1 MNSLDTLQLDSALI
15 ASWKAD
21 GRYDYDREM
30 VADSRSLLEW
40 IMDTIKEFIL
50 DFLNTAAENDVVF
63 YLLVVLGAALMALL
77 VWLVWR
83 YAPRF
88 FMKEEENE
96 GLDYDVEQDTI
107 YGIDFEATIA
117 QALREKDYRQA
128 IRLLYLQTLKRL
140 SDAGTINWQPSKTPM
155 QYARQVGNREFSE
168 LSRLFIL
175 VRYGNHEATESLFQ
189 QMKTLQVGI
198 AAPQHRNMVGADAS
212 QRQSSAVADAPQRQN
227 AAVADASQRQNAE
240 ETETDAGKRRHLQKG
255 GES

>member
-1 MNSLDTLQLDSALI
+1 METLQLDSALI
-15 ASWKAD
+15 DSWKAD

-30 VADSRSLLEW
+30 AVDSRSLLEW
-40 IMDTIKEFIL
+40 IMDWIKELFWSIM
-50 DFLNTAAENDVVF
+50 DAATENDVVF
-63 YLLVVLGAALMALL
+63 CLLVVLGAALMALL

-83 YAPRF
+83 FAPRF
-88 FMKEEENE
+88 FMKEEKSE

-107 YGIDFEATIA
+107 YGIDFEASIA

-140 SDAGTINWQPSKTPM
+140 SDADTINWQPSKTPM

-175 VRYGNHEATESLFQ
+175 VRYGNHEANESLFQ
-189 QMKTLQVGI
+189 QMKTLQD
-198 AAPQHRNMVGADAS
+198 AVGAGPVPA
-212 QRQSSAVADAPQRQN
+212 RTDAPTVPEALASVPDTAVGAGPVPARQ
-227 AAVADASQRQNAE
+227 E
-240 ETETDAGKRRHLQKG
+240 KG

>member
-30 VADSRSLLEW
+30 VADGRNLLEW
-40 IMDTIKEFIL
+40 IMDWVKELISDL
-50 DFLNTAAENDVVF
+50 LNTAAENDVVF
-63 YLLVVLGAALMALL
+63 YLLVFLGAALVALV

-83 YAPRF
+83 FAPRLF
-88 FMKEEENE
+88 EKRDE
-96 GLDYDVEQDTI
+96 GGDLDYDVEQDTI
-107 YGIDFEATIA
+107 YGIDFDTAIA

-128 IRLLYLQTLKRL
+128 VRLLYLQTLKRL

-155 QYARQVGNREFSE
+155 QYARQVGRREFSE

-175 VRYGNHEATESLFQ
+175 VRYGNHEATEDLFQ
-189 QMKTLQVGI
+189 QMKALQIGADASLRRET
-198 AAPQHRNMVGADAS
+198 AAADAS
-212 QRQSSAVADAPQRQN
+212 QRRN
-227 AAVADASQRQNAE
+227 E
-240 ETETDAGKRRHLQKG
+240 EGTETDAEKRRLPQEG